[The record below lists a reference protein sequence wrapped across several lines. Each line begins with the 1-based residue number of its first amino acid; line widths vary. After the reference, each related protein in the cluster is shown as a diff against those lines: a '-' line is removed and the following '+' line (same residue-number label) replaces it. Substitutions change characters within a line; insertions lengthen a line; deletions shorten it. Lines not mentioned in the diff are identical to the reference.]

1 MKPFELQFLNQ
12 SFFRILLFC
21 SSAAVALLLCEVAL
35 QFVLH
40 SIHSKGYYFMPPN
53 HKTVFRPHSGIM
65 PGISGDSEF
74 ETNSNGIRGG
84 EFTPQDTYRILA
96 IGGST
101 TQCLYLDQPKTWTH
115 LLQETLNRNTQNQK
129 VWVGNGGVS
138 GITTRHHLI
147 AMQYLPLREMKINAV
162 ILMVGIND
170 LSRRLSHDKSY
181 DPDYLEKPEV
191 KQELLCETFSG
202 TYDIYAE
209 DPFYKKSAL
218 WQILRKTKQ
227 RMSKGHIEDQ
237 DGRIYLTWREHRR
250 RAADIRE
257 TLPDLSSALEEYTRN
272 INMIIDLAQE
282 KSARLI
288 FMTQPTMWKPGL
300 PQELDALLWLGGI
313 GDFQK
318 EIGKPYYSA
327 AALEKGMKAYNETL
341 LRVCQKRQIECLD
354 LASMME
360 KDTTVFYDD
369 AHFNESGARKVAEA
383 LSKYLLKRDPF
394 REIRLQIKHIT

>member
-1 MKPFELQFLNQ
+1 
-12 SFFRILLFC
+12 
-21 SSAAVALLLCEVAL
+21 
-35 QFVLH
+35 
-40 SIHSKGYYFMPPN
+40 
-53 HKTVFRPHSGIM
+53 
-65 PGISGDSEF
+65 
-74 ETNSNGIRGG
+74 
-84 EFTPQDTYRILA
+84 
-96 IGGST
+96 
-101 TQCLYLDQPKTWTH
+101 
-115 LLQETLNRNTQNQK
+115 
-129 VWVGNGGVS
+129 
-138 GITTRHHLI
+138 
-147 AMQYLPLREMKINAV
+147 
-162 ILMVGIND
+162 
-170 LSRRLSHDKSY
+170 
-181 DPDYLEKPEV
+181 
-191 KQELLCETFSG
+191 ELLSQTFTG
-202 TYDIYAE
+202 TYNIYAE

-227 RMSKGHIEDQ
+227 MTSKEHIEDQ
-237 DGRIYLTWREHRR
+237 DGSIYLTWREHRR

-288 FMTQPTMWKPGL
+288 FMTQPTMWKHGL
-300 PQELDALLWLGGI
+300 PQELDALLWLGGVC
-313 GDFQK
+313 DFQK

-327 AALEKGMKAYNETL
+327 AALGKRVKGDNEKVL
-341 LRVCQKRQIECLD
+341 PVCPERQIECLD